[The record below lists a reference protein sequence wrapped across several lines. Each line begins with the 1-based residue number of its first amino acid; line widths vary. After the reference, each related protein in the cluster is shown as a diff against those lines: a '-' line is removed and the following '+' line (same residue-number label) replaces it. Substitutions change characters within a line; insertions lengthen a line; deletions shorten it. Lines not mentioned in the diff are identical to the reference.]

1 MKYEQT
7 SIDGVYTITPNVFK
21 DDLGYFFESFKED
34 GFRRCVG
41 DVHFVQENQ
50 SKSSYGVLCGLLG

>member
-21 DDLGYFFESFKED
+21 DDRRYFFESFKED
-34 GFRRCVG
+34 EFRGCVG
-41 DVHFVQENQ
+41 YVHFVQ
-50 SKSSYGVLCGLLG
+50 

>member
-21 DDLGYFFESFKED
+21 DERGYVFESFKED
-34 GFRRCVG
+34 EFRGCVG
-41 DVHFVQENQ
+41 DVRFVQ
-50 SKSSYGVLCGLLG
+50 